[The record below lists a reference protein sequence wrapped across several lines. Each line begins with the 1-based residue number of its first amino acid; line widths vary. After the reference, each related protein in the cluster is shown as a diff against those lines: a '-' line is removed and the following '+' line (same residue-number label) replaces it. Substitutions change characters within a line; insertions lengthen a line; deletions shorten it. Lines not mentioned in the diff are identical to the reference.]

1 MDLGTIQAIFRQAC
15 RFIPEDQLR
24 VEFLLIRDRDLA
36 EVSIYVGIVR
46 SLPLR
51 LGGAIWVG
59 IVVAAAAIF
68 AAYYVLMGIVWG
80 VLGEAVMR
88 GAVNP
93 LDPTTLSVVVLYLS
107 VVGGAIFALVT
118 AVYAFKHTERW

>member
-1 MDLGTIQAIFRQAC
+1 M
-15 RFIPEDQLR
+15 
-24 VEFLLIRDRDLA
+24 
-36 EVSIYVGIVR
+36 VR

-51 LGGAIWVG
+51 LVAATWVG
-59 IVVAAAAIF
+59 IVVAAAGSF

-93 LDPTTLSVVVLYLS
+93 FDPTTINLVVLCLS
-107 VVGGAIFALVT
+107 VVGGLSFALLA
-118 AVYAFKHTERW
+118 AVYAFKHPQRW